1 MANIADNVLL
11 GFKEIFSAPLKD
23 TSIWWLL
30 APIILFWLVIE
41 IYFGR
46 HKKEKLGWNTALG
59 NGLNMFWIV
68 VISLKA
74 LFEQE
79 LGLSSLDKLAFVI
92 LIALYSAFIIF
103 VSFTHKLKEK
113 VFFLVSSPTAV
124 YYLSAIAVLWIQDL
138 LAINVWVAIDL
149 LILYMIILVFESILK
164 KLIPSA
170 AAAEHTELQLGRV

>member
-1 MANIADNVLL
+1 MANIADNMLS
-11 GFKEIFSAPLKD
+11 GFDEIFSAPLKD
-23 TSIWWLL
+23 PSIWWLL
-30 APIILFWLVIE
+30 APIVLFWLVIE

-68 VISLKA
+68 IISLKA

-79 LGLSSLDKLAFVI
+79 LSLASLDKMVFVI
-92 LIALYSAFIIF
+92 FIALYSVFIIF
-103 VSFTHKLKEK
+103 VSFTHRLKEK

-124 YYLSAIAVLWIQDL
+124 YYFSAIAVLWIHNL
-138 LAINVWVAIDL
+138 LAINIWVAIDL
-149 LILYMIILVFESILK
+149 LILYFVILVFEAILK
-164 KLIPSA
+164 KLIPPA

>member
-1 MANIADNVLL
+1 MVNVWDNLL
-11 GFKEIFSAPLKD
+11 SGFSEIFSSPLKD
-23 TSIWWLL
+23 LSIWWLL

-79 LGLSSLDKLAFVI
+79 LSLASLDKLVFVI
-92 LIALYSAFIIF
+92 FIALYSIFIIF
-103 VSFTHKLKEK
+103 VSFTHKIKEG
-113 VFFLVSSPTAV
+113 VFFLIASPTAI
-124 YYLSAIAVLWIQDL
+124 YYLSGIAILWIHNL
-138 LAINVWVAIDL
+138 LAINLWVVVDL
-149 LILYMIILVFESILK
+149 VTLYIIILVFEAILK
-164 KLIPSA
+164 KLIPPA
-170 AAAEHTELQLGRV
+170 PAAEHTEMQLGRM